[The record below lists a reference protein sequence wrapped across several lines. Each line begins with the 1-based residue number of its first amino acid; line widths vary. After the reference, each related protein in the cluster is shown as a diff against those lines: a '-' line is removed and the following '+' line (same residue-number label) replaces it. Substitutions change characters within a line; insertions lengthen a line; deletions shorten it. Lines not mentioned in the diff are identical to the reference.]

1 MCGYHRSNPEH
12 DKFPTDTSRMDG
24 TLDGSANYNM
34 LKEQKEEILQRQR
47 EALERP
53 LLAEID
59 ALRVKVEY
67 LEKRKEYWRK
77 AAYGLHGESCNKT
90 SCMEELEAKQP

>member
-1 MCGYHRSNPEH
+1 MNEYERLYE
-12 DKFPTDTSRMDG
+12 R
-24 TLDGSANYNM
+24 

-59 ALRVKVEY
+59 NLRIVVNAFAAANIRDIEHISALQR
-67 LEKRKEYWRK
+67 L
-77 AAYGLHGESCNKT
+77 
-90 SCMEELEAKQP
+90 AKDLVAK